1 MHRYPKAPK
10 PINLLLMYL
19 LLPTTGLA
27 QNNIASTSPGIVSG
41 RVFAILENGDL
52 RPARMATVYLL
63 WKYRSSAESLAEVRK
78 GIKRPSAELTY
89 LDEYNK
95 AKEAEL
101 EEMERDNTAWSDSK
115 SCRKDLRAVDHAI
128 EATIQWS
135 LEQKKPDQVLTTQA
149 DEEGNFRMTGVRP
162 GVYDVIARGR
172 AGFNEAFWDVG
183 DVESGLKD
191 ITVVS
196 GREMKVKLGSPV
208 KACYGP
214 G

>member
-1 MHRYPKAPK
+1 MHRYPEAQKL
-10 PINLLLMYL
+10 INLLIMYL
-19 LLPTTGLA
+19 LLLTPSLA
-27 QNNIASTSPGIVSG
+27 QNNVASTSPGIVSG

-52 RPARMATVYLL
+52 KPARMAAVYLL
-63 WKYRSSAESLAEVRK
+63 WKYHSSAESRAEVRK
-78 GIKRPSAELTY
+78 GIKRPAAELTY

-95 AKEAEL
+95 AEEAKI
-101 EEMERDNTAWSDSK
+101 EEMQRDTAAWSDSK
-115 SCRKDLRAVDHAI
+115 DCREGLRVVDHAI

-135 LEQKKPDQVLTTQA
+135 LDQKKPDQVLTTQA
-149 DEEGNFRMTGVRP
+149 DEAGNFRITGVRP

-172 AGFNEAFWDVG
+172 AGFNEAFWDIG

-191 ITVVS
+191 ITVVP
-196 GREMKVKLGSPV
+196 GKEMEVKLGSPV